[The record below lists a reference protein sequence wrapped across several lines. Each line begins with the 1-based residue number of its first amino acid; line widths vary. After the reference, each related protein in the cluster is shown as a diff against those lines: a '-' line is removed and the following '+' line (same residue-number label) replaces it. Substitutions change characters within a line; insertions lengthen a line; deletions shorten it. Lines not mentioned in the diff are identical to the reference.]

1 MLKTGMC
8 TGHAKLNSSDIAKVK
23 RS

>member
-1 MLKTGMC
+1 MVKIGMC
-8 TGHAKLNSSDIAKVK
+8 TVNAKLNSPDIAKVN

>member
-1 MLKTGMC
+1 MLKIGKC
-8 TGHAKLNSSDIAKVK
+8 TGHAKLNSPDIAKVK